1 MHDQGE
7 ITKCLYVKT
16 PLPSQSKQ
24 LSGFVSGSDS
34 GQIQLLLHPFLD
46 GGISKFI
53 VHQGAVT
60 ALTAT
65 PDYKM
70 LFSASS
76 DGSIFMFSISEERI
90 NPSIPLHAEEV
101 QSELPRVTDAELSQ
115 IVLVSQQE
123 ME

>member
-65 PDYKM
+65 PDFKM

-90 NPSIPLHAEEV
+90 NPSIPLHALEV